1 MEYSRETEKFSYG
14 FGVEKGKI
22 KDIISADKPQK
33 SQKQEIAELALSA
46 AAVVG
51 LTILRMRAGKKK
63 KSSKRKSR

>member
-22 KDIISADKPQK
+22 KDIISADKSQK

-63 KSSKRKSR
+63 KNSKRKSR